1 MNEKTNNRSVL
12 LDFLKG
18 VAIIAVILY
27 HAGIFVYGYL
37 GVEIFLVI
45 GGYLITKSIMRNY
58 ENGSFL
64 YFDYFCKR
72 LIRLWPL
79 ALIISA
85 VSLIIGYFVMLPMI
99 YKNVCETVVGTSTF
113 TNNFVQFITSG
124 NYWDPSNNLKPL
136 MHTWYIGLMFQFYL
150 IYPLAFIITKA
161 FSKRQWIRNVNIIL
175 YVVFFLSLA
184 YYCVPQISEANKF
197 FLLPAR
203 LFEFTIGGI
212 IALNTYHIK
221 EQEYRITP
229 VIGGVLL
236 LLLLLCINFDL
247 EINQIRLLMTVL
259 VVSVLLI
266 NEEKYESIIS
276 QSKFFQSR
284 FAWVI
289 VKFGVASYSL
299 YLWHQVI
306 LAFYRNTIQEDFAVI
321 DYVAT
326 IVLSVIVGFISYYL
340 IERSFTR
347 VSKKSKRKS
356 FLILAFSCV
365 SCLIIIY
372 FGGKFY
378 LRHGVVRD
386 IPELD
391 ISYNNPIESQDYNS
405 RITTLYDKPFSNN
418 GRTNVLVVGDSFGRD
433 WINIL
438 LESGKTKGMNISY
451 HTDQDSILVDRIK
464 KADII
469 FLANSGSATVYDNFL
484 PLMLRKKFWR
494 VGNKSFNGCDDD
506 EYNSGRS
513 DSNYY
518 KQTYRISTNWTK
530 DNIDKERQMFGDQY
544 IDLMA
549 SIRLKDGSYPV
560 FTPNHK
566 FFSHDGIH
574 LTKAGARRFAQIL
587 NISKY
592 VLLENKI
599 TKASHPQQ

>member
-150 IYPLAFIITKA
+150 IYPLAFIFTKA

-221 EQEYRITP
+221 KQGFRIKS
-229 VIGGVLL
+229 VMGGGAYAIAFV
-236 LLLLLCINFDL
+236 
-247 EINQIRLLMTVL
+247 MH
-259 VVSVLLI
+259 
-266 NEEKYESIIS
+266 
-276 QSKFFQSR
+276 KFR
-284 FAWVI
+284 F
-289 VKFGVASYSL
+289 
-299 YLWHQVI
+299 
-306 LAFYRNTIQEDFAVI
+306 R
-321 DYVAT
+321 
-326 IVLSVIVGFISYYL
+326 
-340 IERSFTR
+340 
-347 VSKKSKRKS
+347 
-356 FLILAFSCV
+356 
-365 SCLIIIY
+365 
-372 FGGKFY
+372 
-378 LRHGVVRD
+378 
-386 IPELD
+386 
-391 ISYNNPIESQDYNS
+391 
-405 RITTLYDKPFSNN
+405 DKPNPTVN
-418 GRTNVLVVGDSFGRD
+418 DCACCVCILNKRGKVR
-433 WINIL
+433 IN
-438 LESGKTKGMNISY
+438 NIS
-451 HTDQDSILVDRIK
+451 I
-464 KADII
+464 
-469 FLANSGSATVYDNFL
+469 
-484 PLMLRKKFWR
+484 
-494 VGNKSFNGCDDD
+494 
-506 EYNSGRS
+506 
-513 DSNYY
+513 
-518 KQTYRISTNWTK
+518 
-530 DNIDKERQMFGDQY
+530 
-544 IDLMA
+544 
-549 SIRLKDGSYPV
+549 
-560 FTPNHK
+560 
-566 FFSHDGIH
+566 
-574 LTKAGARRFAQIL
+574 QIL
-587 NISKY
+587 S
-592 VLLENKI
+592 E
-599 TKASHPQQ
+599 

>member
-136 MHTWYIGLMFQFYL
+136 MHTWYIGLMFQFYV

-365 SCLIIIY
+365 SLPHY
-372 FGGKFY
+372 NLFWWQVLFASWRSK
-378 LRHGVVRD
+378 RH
-386 IPELD
+386 
-391 ISYNNPIESQDYNS
+391 S
-405 RITTLYDKPFSNN
+405 
-418 GRTNVLVVGDSFGRD
+418 
-433 WINIL
+433 
-438 LESGKTKGMNISY
+438 
-451 HTDQDSILVDRIK
+451 
-464 KADII
+464 
-469 FLANSGSATVYDNFL
+469 
-484 PLMLRKKFWR
+484 
-494 VGNKSFNGCDDD
+494 
-506 EYNSGRS
+506 
-513 DSNYY
+513 
-518 KQTYRISTNWTK
+518 
-530 DNIDKERQMFGDQY
+530 
-544 IDLMA
+544 
-549 SIRLKDGSYPV
+549 
-560 FTPNHK
+560 
-566 FFSHDGIH
+566 
-574 LTKAGARRFAQIL
+574 
-587 NISKY
+587 
-592 VLLENKI
+592 
-599 TKASHPQQ
+599 